1 LETKSRD
8 YLRYL
13 KDKEIQ
19 NLKARYVNHVK
30 ITRSGFLNTNQK
42 EKLLR
47 ITKWGRNST
56 NQEIQKFFYDI
67 REQTTAAIRDFQLL
81 CEVLN
86 EDQLEKIF
94 LQKRKL
100 IVQETKEKFTQTEY
114 PITKLIKSLIPYP
127 ILIGATAHQEM
138 EKIEKEQHWRKY
150 ILEDLVIECLLW
162 YYNSG
167 LFETDVEQDILFDA
181 IDVISVKVLGE
192 KRYHKTYDLF
202 GQGIMIS

>member
-1 LETKSRD
+1 METKSRD

-13 KDKEIQ
+13 KEKEIQ
-19 NLKARYVNHVK
+19 NLKARYANHVK
-30 ITRSGFLNTNQK
+30 ISRSGFLNTNQK

-67 REQTTAAIRDFQLL
+67 REQATMGIRDFQLL

-94 LQKRKL
+94 LQKKKL
-100 IVQETKEKFTQTEY
+100 IIKETKEKFIRTEY
-114 PITKLIKSLIPYP
+114 PITNLIRSLLPYP
-127 ILIGATAHQEM
+127 ILIGTTAHQEM
-138 EKIEKEQHWRKY
+138 LKIEKEQRWRKY
-150 ILEDLVIECLLW
+150 IFENLVNECLLW

-167 LFETDVEQDILFDA
+167 IFETDAELDIIFDA
-181 IDVISVKVLGE
+181 IDTISVKVSGE
-192 KRYHKTYDLF
+192 KRYHKTYDSF
-202 GQGIMIS
+202 GSGITIS